1 MASEEERLFD
11 PGDLVFI
18 NTNIVYT
25 GANRNILKSNVV
37 GVFIDYI
44 EPDPDHKK
52 STKYNFKINVLRC
65 NILVGNKVID
75 VLPYNVYLVNKLWI

>member
-1 MASEEERLFD
+1 MANEEERLFN

-25 GANRNILKSNVV
+25 GSNRNILKSNVV
-37 GVFIDYI
+37 GVFIEYI
-44 EPDPDHKK
+44 EPDPDYKK